1 MFHTYNSI
9 LFSYS
14 VRAQRY
20 PENRP
25 LGLFKYLGSFLPKF
39 VGAQYAYKI
48 MAQKLG
54 EARAQLALQVAS
66 SLSCLKKVHGN
77 SRNYLLNSSCQ
88 SLENMIILAS
98 PCNMFILISL
108 GRFLMRKLHLN
119 SKNQPERY
127 QNFLLLLIKSLP

>member
-88 SLENMIILAS
+88 SLENKSYLSIIVFHNLKPS
-98 PCNMFILISL
+98 LLTVKDLFGILFHMYLYVI
-108 GRFLMRKLHLN
+108 HL
-119 SKNQPERY
+119 QH
-127 QNFLLLLIKSLP
+127 